1 MGKITDITPQKK
13 DKKRVNIFIDQDF
26 AFGVSIE
33 LKFEKKLE
41 VGKLLSERQVVNIV
55 EDDQV
60 ERLFNKSLRLLS
72 YRPRSEKEIR
82 DHLLR
87 KGKLRG
93 LEKSEF
99 EDSQY
104 ENSIEKALLKLKRL
118 KQIDDKEFTVWWI
131 DQRKKFKTRGVRA
144 IKMELVQKG
153 VDKDII
159 SELLDQDDE
168 EAEEEL
174 AVKASQKK
182 IGSYNKLDKYEFRN
196 KMGQYLSRRGFGWST
211 IKKVVDTLSKNR

>member
-1 MGKITDITPQKK
+1 MGKITDIRPQKK

-41 VGKLLSERQVVNIV
+41 IGNQLSDKQLKNIV

-72 YRPRSEKEIR
+72 YRPRSEREIR
-82 DHLLR
+82 EHLLR
-87 KGKLRG
+87 EGKLQG
-93 LEKSEF
+93 IGKSDF

-104 ENSIEKALLKLKRL
+104 ENSIDKALSKLKGL
-118 KQIDDKEFTVWWI
+118 KQIDDKEFALWWI
-131 DQRKKFKTRGVRA
+131 DQRKKFKTRGVWA
-144 IKMELVQKG
+144 IKMELIQKG
-153 VDKDII
+153 IDKDII
-159 SELLDQDDE
+159 SELLNQDDE

-174 AVKASQKK
+174 AMRASQKK